1 MTTSDDDRPRKKSC
15 NNDGSSGRGRHESSR
30 ERTRHAG
37 DDGGR
42 GGGRGGLDDEKLTE
56 EEARLYAKAREFVKR
71 EEEDGRGDER
81 RHRRHHRGHGKESK
95 RRRRRGENCGDS
107 IDGDASRR
115 RGDGKERKRD
125 RMDDRERRE
134 ESTRHH
140 GKKSKRG
147 HHRDEGRRRHKKEEK
162 HGPKK
167 IEGSFKDKASPVDAS
182 KLVSM
187 GDIVHETPSER
198 LDAET
203 NYFSHSSHLRL
214 FLYRKYG
221 IYFEDLTSTESHA
234 CFDEFTK
241 SYNAGELEEAYYN
254 PSGLLPQEAL
264 DQCSRTKH
272 NWKFRTNRLEEQSLA
287 MVRAGVKKQTEYNDE
302 AAATGKVCAV
312 IPSRSDRK
320 ADDTHHPPAH
330 ELATDIAA
338 RRQSDKRHRERIE
351 LANEEIHGISRPDRG
366 WERDREKRKERSE
379 KLHGAARDR
388 EGDAWGGIEMDDDAI
403 YGASGIDGRRGRG
416 GEEVSYEEA
425 VARERQRRER
435 KGGRLELLAKEAEKQ
450 KNMLEM
456 LGLSGVKLGEKITIA
471 PRKDT
476 A

>member
-1 MTTSDDDRPRKKSC
+1 MTTSDDDRPRKNSRK
-15 NNDGSSGRGRHESSR
+15 NDGSSGRGRHESSR
-30 ERTRHAG
+30 ERSRHAR
-37 DDGGR
+37 DD
-42 GGGRGGLDDEKLTE
+42 DKLTE

-71 EEEDGRGDER
+71 EEADGRGDD

-95 RRRRRGENCGDS
+95 RRRRLSENCDDS
-107 IDGDASRR
+107 SDGDASRR
-115 RGDGKERKRD
+115 REDGKERKRD
-125 RMDDRERRE
+125 RMDDHERRE
-134 ESTRHH
+134 KSTRH

-167 IEGSFKDKASPVDAS
+167 IKESFKDKASPVDAS

-187 GDIVHETPSER
+187 GDIVHETPAER

-203 NYFSHSSHLRL
+203 DYFSHNSHLRL

-234 CFDEFTK
+234 YFDKFTK
-241 SYNAGELEEAYYN
+241 SYNAGELEKAYYN
-254 PSGLLPQEAL
+254 PSGLLPQDAL

-272 NWKFRTNRLEEQSLA
+272 NWKFRTNRLEEQSLE
-287 MVRAGVKKQTEYNDE
+287 MVRAGVKKQTEYNDK
-302 AAATGKVCAV
+302 AAATGKICAV

-320 ADDTHHPPAH
+320 ADDTHHPPVQK
-330 ELATDIAA
+330 LATDIAA
-338 RRQSDKRHRERIE
+338 RRQSDKRHREQIE
-351 LANEEIHGISRPDRG
+351 LANEEIHGISRPDHG

-388 EGDAWGGIEMDDDAI
+388 EGDAWGGTELDDDAI

-416 GEEVSYEEA
+416 GGEASYEEA

-435 KGGRLELLAKEAEKQ
+435 KGADIAARASELLAKEAEKQ
-450 KNMLEM
+450 KKMLEM

-471 PRKDT
+471 PRQDT